1 MDTLLAFDTKTY
13 MPLSNNKQGLIACV
27 WTSTCGLI
35 KWSYQGG
42 GLYFL
47 FIFYFFTGSNRF
59 GIIFTNFRVHGAFFF
74 KHTLIPESRRVIDP
88 RPL

>member
-47 FIFYFFTGSNRF
+47 FIFYFIFSLAAIVLGSYLQIS
-59 GIIFTNFRVHGAFFF
+59 GYMVHFSSS
-74 KHTLIPESRRVIDP
+74 TP
-88 RPL
+88 